1 MIVKKLRFLVSA
13 LVICLAGAFFASCGG
28 KKVSQEVIKISISS
42 EPDAFFPWKASSSD
56 TKAILYNIYDSITF
70 FDADGKIIPA
80 VAKKWTVSEDGLT
93 YTFDLESGIKFH
105 DGTPLSEKDVV
116 YTYKNLAGL
125 DGYTITN
132 DSMAIISSVEAPS
145 AGVVVITLKSP
156 SSEFVNLCATCSI
169 VKDGATADDPII
181 GSGPYKFV
189 SYDIHQKVV
198 LEKNDDYWNKARKG
212 KIKTVELYVM
222 TNESATL
229 SALSSKQIDVA
240 QLLTPG
246 TAKAMAANFN
256 LINTPQNM
264 VQILAMN
271 NLVKPYDDVRVRKAI
286 SMAVNKKEIIEGVMD
301 SSATELYSNFSPIM
315 KSYYNDQLVNE
326 NPYDLEKA
334 KALLAEAGYADG
346 FEMTITVPSNY
357 QAHMDTAQVIVNN
370 LAQIGIKAKIEG
382 IEWTTWLSRVYTQKD
397 YETSVIAF
405 GGKLEPSNILRR
417 YYSTYKRNFVNYKNP
432 AFDKAFDEAFS
443 ALTQE
448 EQTAK
453 YKECQKYLAE
463 DAPAVFICDPNNAV
477 LTQKNV
483 KGYICYPVVFYDLS
497 SYYFE

>member
-1 MIVKKLRFLVSA
+1 MKKISVILSVLAISLV
-13 LVICLAGAFFASCGG
+13 GAVFTSCGS
-28 KKVSQEVIKISISS
+28 KKVSQEIIKISISS
-42 EPDAFFPWKASSSD
+42 EPDGFFPWKAASSD
-56 TKAILYNIYDSITF
+56 SKAIIFNIYDSLTF
-70 FDADGKIIPA
+70 FDAAGKIIPS
-80 VAKKWTVSEDGLT
+80 VAKDWTVSDDGLV
-93 YTFDLESGIKFH
+93 YTFNLVNKVKFH
-105 DGTPLSEKDVV
+105 DGTPLTEKDVI

-125 DGYTITN
+125 DGYTVTN
-132 DSMAIISSVEAPS
+132 DSMKIIKSVESPS
-145 AGVVVITLKSP
+145 VGVVVMTLSSP
-156 SSEFVNLCATCSI
+156 SSEFINLCATCSI

-198 LEKNDDYWNKARKG
+198 LEKNDEYWNDARKG
-212 KIKTVELYVM
+212 KIKTVEFYVM

-229 SALSSKQIDVA
+229 SALTSNQIDVA

-246 TAKAMAANFN
+246 TAKTMASNFN

-271 NLVKPYDDVRVRKAI
+271 NNVKPYDDVRVRKAV
-286 SMAVNKKEIIEGVMD
+286 SMAVNKKEIIAGVMD
-301 SSATELYSNFSPIM
+301 DSATELYSNFSPIM
-315 KSYYNDQLVNE
+315 KSYYNDQLENE
-326 NPYDLEKA
+326 NPYDISKA
-334 KALLAEAGYADG
+334 KELLKEAGYENG

-370 LAQIGIKAKIEG
+370 LAQIGIKAKIEP
-382 IEWTTWLSRVYTQKD
+382 IEWTTWLSRVYTDKD

-405 GGKLEPSNILRR
+405 GGKLEPSAILRR
-417 YYSTYKRNFVNYKNP
+417 YYSTYKRNFVNYKNLE
-432 AFDKAFDEAFS
+432 FDKAFDEAFG
-443 ALTQE
+443 AITQE

-453 YKECQKYLAE
+453 YKECQRMLAE

-483 KGYICYPVVFYDLS
+483 KGYICYPIVFYDLS

>member
-1 MIVKKLRFLVSA
+1 M
-13 LVICLAGAFFASCGG
+13 
-28 KKVSQEVIKISISS
+28 
-42 EPDAFFPWKASSSD
+42 
-56 TKAILYNIYDSITF
+56 
-70 FDADGKIIPA
+70 
-80 VAKKWTVSEDGLT
+80 
-93 YTFDLESGIKFH
+93 LER
-105 DGTPLSEKDVV
+105 
-116 YTYKNLAGL
+116 
-125 DGYTITN
+125 N
-132 DSMAIISSVEAPS
+132 DE
-145 AGVVVITLKSP
+145 
-156 SSEFVNLCATCSI
+156 
-169 VKDGATADDPII
+169 
-181 GSGPYKFV
+181 
-189 SYDIHQKVV
+189 
-198 LEKNDDYWNKARKG
+198 YWNNARKG
-212 KIKTVELYVM
+212 KIKTAELYVM

-229 SALSSKQIDVA
+229 SALSSNQIDVA
-240 QLLTPG
+240 QLITPG
-246 TAKAMAANFN
+246 TAKAMSSNFT
-256 LINTPQNM
+256 LVNTPQNM

-271 NLVKPYDDVRVRKAI
+271 NLVKPFDDIRVRKAI
-286 SMAVNKKEIIEGVMD
+286 SMAVNKKEIIAGVMD
-301 SSATELYSNFSPIM
+301 SCATELYSNFSPIM
-315 KSYYNDQLVNE
+315 KSYYNDELKNV
-326 NPYDLEKA
+326 NPYDPDRA
-334 KALLAEAGYADG
+334 KALLAEAGYPKG

-483 KGYICYPVVFYDLS
+483 KGYVCYPVVFYDLS

>member
-1 MIVKKLRFLVSA
+1 MKKIKIIASA
-13 LVICLAGAFFASCGG
+13 LAISLVGALFVSCGG
-28 KKVSQEVIKISISS
+28 KKAAQDVIRISISS
-42 EPDAFFPWKASSSD
+42 EPDAFFPWKAASSD
-56 TKAILYNIYDSITF
+56 SKAIIYNIYDSLTF
-70 FDADGKIIPA
+70 FDADGKIIPQI
-80 VAKKWTVSEDGLT
+80 AKNWSVSEDGLV
-93 YTFDLESGIKFH
+93 YTFNLESGIKFH
-105 DGTPLSEKDVV
+105 DGSALTEKDVL
-116 YTYKNLAGL
+116 YTYKNMAGL
-125 DGYTITN
+125 DGYTVKN
-132 DSMAIISSVEAPS
+132 DSMTIVSSVESPE

-156 SSEFVNLCATCSI
+156 SSEFVNLCATCPV

-189 SYDIHQKVV
+189 SYDIHNKVV
-198 LEKNDDYWNKARKG
+198 LERNDEYWNNARKG
-212 KIKTVELYVM
+212 KIKTAELYVM

-229 SALSSKQIDVA
+229 SALSSNQIDVA
-240 QLLTPG
+240 QLITPG
-246 TAKAMAANFN
+246 TAKAMSSNFT
-256 LINTPQNM
+256 LVNTPQNM

-271 NLVKPYDDVRVRKAI
+271 NLVKPFDDIRVRKAI
-286 SMAVNKKEIIEGVMD
+286 SMAVNKKEIIAGVMD

-315 KSYYNDQLVNE
+315 KSYYNDELKNV
-326 NPYDLEKA
+326 NPYDPDRA
-334 KALLAEAGYADG
+334 KALLAEAGYPKG

-483 KGYICYPVVFYDLS
+483 KGYVCYPVVFYDLS

>member
-1 MIVKKLRFLVSA
+1 VKKSKIISMALAACLVGA
-13 LVICLAGAFFASCGG
+13 LFISCGG
-28 KKVSQEVIKISISS
+28 KKVSQDIIKISISS
-42 EPDAFFPWKASSSD
+42 EPDAFFPWKAASSD
-56 TKAILYNIYDSITF
+56 SKAILYNIYDSLTF

-80 VAKKWTVSEDGLT
+80 VAKNWSVSDDGLV
-93 YTFDLESGIKFH
+93 YTFNLESGIKFH
-105 DGTPLSEKDVV
+105 DGSELTEKDVV

-125 DGYTITN
+125 DGYTVTN
-132 DSMAIISSVEAPS
+132 DSMKIISAVEAPA
-145 AGVVVITLKSP
+145 AGTVVITLKSP

-189 SYDIHQKVV
+189 NYEIHNKVV

-229 SALSSKQIDVA
+229 SALSSNQIDVA
-240 QLLTPG
+240 QLITPG
-246 TAKAMAANFN
+246 TAKAMASNFN

-271 NLVKPYDDVRVRKAI
+271 NLVKPYDDVRVRKAV
-286 SMAVNKKEIIEGVMD
+286 SMAVNKKEIIAGVMD
-301 SSATELYSNFSPIM
+301 GSATELYSNFSPIM
-315 KSYYNDQLVNE
+315 KSYFNDKLENE
-326 NPYDLEKA
+326 NPYDIEKA

-417 YYSTYKRNFVNYKNP
+417 YYSTYKRNFVNYKNE
-432 AFDKAFDEAFS
+432 AFDKAFDEAFG